1 MLKDGQLYIAHCDN
15 GNINLIGNMA
25 NRHGLIAGATGTG
38 KTVTLQVLAETFS
51 QAGVPCFMADM
62 KGDLSG
68 ISQAGRLSGFIEKRM
83 PEFGIENPQF
93 AGCPTRFFDVFGEQG
108 FPMRATVSAMGPQ
121 LLARLME
128 LTEVQAG
135 VLNAVFRIAD
145 DNNLLL
151 IDLKDLKLML
161 DFVGKNAAKF
171 TTEYGNIAP
180 ASIGAIQRAI
190 LQIES
195 EGGDQFFGEQGFPM
209 RATVSAMG
217 PQLLARLMELT
228 EVQAGVLNAVFRIA
242 DDNNLLLI
250 DLKDLKLMLD
260 FVGKNAAKFTTEYG
274 NIAPASIGAIQRS
287 VLQIESEGGDKFFG
301 EPAFDVEDLFAV
313 ENGRGVMNVLAADK
327 LMLNPK
333 LYSTYLLWLMTELY
347 AKLPEVGDLDL
358 PKFVFFFDEAHML
371 FDGTSKALVDKIEQV
386 IRLIRSKG
394 VGIYFITQVPSDV
407 PVNVLAQL
415 SNRVQHALRAYTPQ
429 DQKAVRAAAQT
440 FRANPAFKTEDAIL
454 DLGTGE
460 ALVSFLDEK
469 GAPSVVERAKILFP
483 LSQIGAIT
491 PGQRMDIQAAAPA
504 KLKEYEKF
512 FDRESAYEVL
522 TEVNQKVEE
531 EKEKERKALEK
542 EKEAKAKEKEKKA
555 SGKAK
560 KGGIGRTILGTM
572 IAAAATSFA
581 RSAGTS
587 IAKSLGGSKKSTT
600 TKKSTST
607 SKSSSGS
614 ILGDVVKKAT
624 KTAANTATRK
634 VTTEILKSIL
644 K

>member
-1 MLKDGQLYIAHCDN
+1 MLKDGQLYIAHSDN
-15 GNINLIGNMA
+15 GNINMVGKMA

-121 LLARLME
+121 LLARLMQ

-135 VLNAVFRIAD
+135 VLNALFRIAD

-161 DFVGKNAAKF
+161 NFVGQNAAQF

-180 ASIGAIQRAI
+180 ASVGAIQRA
-190 LQIES
+190 
-195 EGGDQFFGEQGFPM
+195 
-209 RATVSAMG
+209 
-217 PQLLARLMELT
+217 
-228 EVQAGVLNAVFRIA
+228 
-242 DDNNLLLI
+242 
-250 DLKDLKLMLD
+250 
-260 FVGKNAAKFTTEYG
+260 
-274 NIAPASIGAIQRS
+274 

-301 EPAFDVEDLFAV
+301 EPAFDVNDLFAV

-347 AKLPEVGDLDL
+347 ATLPEVGDLEL

-491 PGQRMDIQAAAPA
+491 PGQRYDIQAAAPQ
-504 KLKEYEKF
+504 KLKDYEKF
-512 FDRESAYEVL
+512 FDRESAYEML
-522 TEVNQKVEE
+522 TEAAQKAEE
-531 EKEKERKALEK
+531 EAEKERKALEK
-542 EKEAKAKEKEKKA
+542 QKEKELKEKEREKEKKA
-555 SGKAK
+555 KSSK
-560 KGGIGRTILGTM
+560 KGGVGRTILGTM

-581 RSAGTS
+581 RSAGTR
-587 IAKSLGGSKKSTT
+587 IAKNIGGGSTKKSSTSKSSTSKSSTAKKTT
-600 TKKSTST
+600 TKKSST
-607 SKSSSGS
+607 SLGS
-614 ILGDVVKKAT
+614 AAKKAT
-624 KTAANTATRK
+624 KSAVNTATRK
-634 VTTEILKSIL
+634 VTTEILKSIF